1 MAHSQAVPPATGPAG
16 LRPESTTTSPKQA
29 TGSATGWYLA
39 SYTHQVLATNNRPRL
54 DLNGLW
60 AFRAD
65 PGGQGMQVGYWVA
78 EGSGSWSQMRVPG
91 HWQAEGLDYQG
102 RAWYRRRFGPYR
114 AGAGRRLF
122 LVFEGVDYWA
132 RVWLNGVFLG
142 AHEGGYFG
150 FEFDVTEVV
159 RADRDNLLA
168 VEVDCPM
175 NAYPEAKRMVK
186 GAISHWDCIPVRQG
200 PLPGF
205 TDSPWY
211 PHPVLNPAGI
221 WGAVYLEERPV
232 VHVRSV
238 NVDTGLVEGGSIAEV
253 TVRVRVR
260 NAGDKVRQMALRLR
274 IAPANFE
281 GADVVEA
288 EREVA
293 VGPGEDE
300 VTLTVL
306 LSQPRLWWSW
316 DQGFPHLYR
325 LDVWLCE
332 GVAACTGRIHPA
344 QRTAAMDGSGVI
356 DAVTTRFGVREVRRG
371 PNWELYLNGRRFFA
385 RGTNYLSRLFMSTAS
400 PELYDRHLS
409 MVRELGMNLVRVFA
423 HVELPYFYD
432 RCDELG
438 ILVYQDLPLQWGY
451 EQSPEVVASA
461 LAMAEQMVTALRNH
475 PCVIIWCCHSEP
487 RLPDW
492 LGLTRTLFRRMAELD
507 PSRILVKASVFA
519 PVDGLTNEQEDA
531 EAFEAYH
538 RTALTVSWV
547 GWYWDRVEDIEKYN
561 PRFISEMGAQ
571 AVPDVQSLQQ
581 MLPEGALW
589 PPDSEAWKRLGFQL
603 DVYRQNLGEPPDNLE
618 TLVARSQEYQARLL
632 KSHVEAFRRKKYRP
646 VNAVVQFTLTDCAP
660 VISWSVV
667 DFFGRPKAGYH
678 VLRTVMQPL
687 LVSIQVRS
695 ESRVQGAP
703 VDVNIWV
710 INDYPHGFD
719 GAVLLW
725 EVLGPDG
732 ARLDSG
738 RRKLDVPADS
748 ALEGAARFTLRFARP
763 GRHVIR
769 ATLYAAGGGRCLAE
783 NESHVD
789 VRAE

>member
-1 MAHSQAVPPATGPAG
+1 MAHSHGVAPATAPAGVRPDAAATPATQPTGPA
-16 LRPESTTTSPKQA
+16 TD
-29 TGSATGWYLA
+29 WHLA
-39 SYTHQVLATNNRPRL
+39 SYTHRVLSTHDRPRL
-54 DLNGLW
+54 DLTGLW
-60 AFRAD
+60 AFRTDPAGEGMQTEYRLAED
-65 PGGQGMQVGYWVA
+65 PGP
-78 EGSGSWSQMRVPG
+78 WSQMRVPG

-102 RAWYRRRFGPYR
+102 RAWYWRRFGPYR

-150 FEFDVTEVV
+150 FEFDVTDVV
-159 RADRDNLLA
+159 RADGDNVLA

-175 NAYPEAKRMVK
+175 NSHPEAKRMVK

-221 WGAVYLEERPV
+221 WGAVYLEERPA

-238 NVDTGLVEGGSIAEV
+238 SVDTRLLSEGAIAAV
-253 TVRVRVR
+253 NVRVRLR
-260 NAGDKVRQMALRLR
+260 NAGGEVRRMVLRLR

-281 GADVVEA
+281 GDEVVEA
-288 EREVA
+288 ERGVTLR
-293 VGPGEDE
+293 PGEDQVE
-300 VTLTVL
+300 FAVL

-325 LDVWLCE
+325 LEVRLHEDT
-332 GVAACTGRIHPA
+332 AAGTGRIDPVESPA
-344 QRTAAMDGSGVI
+344 ALDGSGAI
-356 DAVTTRFGVREVRRG
+356 DAVSTRFGVREVRRG

-385 RGTNYLSRLFMSTAS
+385 RGTNYLSRLFMSTVT
-400 PELYDRHLS
+400 PELYDRHLAL
-409 MVRELGMNLVRVFA
+409 VRELGMNLVRVFA

-438 ILVYQDLPLQWGY
+438 ILVYQDVPLQWGY
-451 EQSPEVVASA
+451 EQSPEVLASA

-492 LGLTRTLFRRMAELD
+492 LGLTRAVFRRMAELD
-507 PSRILVKASVFA
+507 SSRILVKASVFA
-519 PVDGLTNEQEDA
+519 PVDGLTNEEQDE
-531 EAFEAYH
+531 EAFDAYH

-547 GWYWDRVEDIEKYN
+547 GWYWDRLEDIEKYN

-571 AVPDVQSLQQ
+571 AVPDVRSLRE

-589 PPDSEAWKRLGFQL
+589 PPDWEAWKRHGFQL
-603 DVYRQNLGEPPDNLE
+603 DVYRQNLGEPPDDLE

-646 VNAVVQFTLTDCAP
+646 VNSVIQFTLTDCAP

-678 VLRTVMQPL
+678 VLRTVMQPV

-695 ESRVQGAP
+695 ESRVQAAP
-703 VDVNIWV
+703 VDVNLWV
-710 INDYPHGFD
+710 INDYPHGFE
-719 GAVLLW
+719 GAELAW

-732 ARLDSG
+732 ERLQGG
-738 RRKLDVPADS
+738 RRSLDVPAD
-748 ALEGAARFTLRFARP
+748 AVLEGAARFTLRFARP
-763 GRHVIR
+763 GRYVIR
-769 ATLYAAGGGRCLAE
+769 AALYATGGGRRLAE

-789 VRAE
+789 VRAD

>member
-1 MAHSQAVPPATGPAG
+1 
-16 LRPESTTTSPKQA
+16 
-29 TGSATGWYLA
+29 
-39 SYTHQVLATNNRPRL
+39 
-54 DLNGLW
+54 
-60 AFRAD
+60 
-65 PGGQGMQVGYWVA
+65 
-78 EGSGSWSQMRVPG
+78 MRVPS

-102 RAWYRRRFGPYR
+102 RAWYWRRFGPYR

-150 FEFDVTEVV
+150 FEFDVTDVV
-159 RADRDNLLA
+159 RADGDNVLA

-175 NAYPEAKRMVK
+175 NAHPEAKRMVK

-238 NVDTGLVEGGSIAEV
+238 SVDTRLLSEGSTAAV
-253 TVRVRVR
+253 NVRVRVR
-260 NAGDKVRQMALRLR
+260 NAGGEVRRMVLRLR

-281 GADVVEA
+281 GDEVVEA
-288 EREVA
+288 EQGVTLR
-293 VGPGEDE
+293 PGEDE
-300 VTLTVL
+300 VAFAVL

-325 LDVWLCE
+325 LEVRLHEDT
-332 GVAACTGRIHPA
+332 AAGTGRIDPV
-344 QRTAAMDGSGVI
+344 QSTAALDGSGAI
-356 DAVTTRFGVREVRRG
+356 DAVSTRFGVREVQRG

-385 RGTNYLSRLFMSTAS
+385 RGTNYLSRLFMSTAT
-400 PELYDRHLS
+400 PELYDHHLAL
-409 MVRELGMNLVRVFA
+409 VRELGMNLVRVFA

-451 EQSPEVVASA
+451 EQSPEVLASA

-492 LGLTRTLFRRMAELD
+492 LGLTRAVFRRMAELD
-507 PSRILVKASVFA
+507 SSRILVKASVFA
-519 PVDGLTNEQEDA
+519 PVDGLTNEEQDE
-531 EAFEAYH
+531 EAFDAYH

-547 GWYWDRVEDIEKYN
+547 GWYWDRVDDIEKYS

-571 AVPDVQSLQQ
+571 ALPDVQSLRE

-589 PPDSEAWKRLGFQL
+589 PPDWEVWKRHGFQL
-603 DVYRQNLGEPPDNLE
+603 DVHRQNLGELPGSLE
-618 TLVARSQEYQARLL
+618 ALVAQSQEYQARLL

-646 VNAVVQFTLTDCAP
+646 VNSVIQFTLTDCAP

-678 VLRTVMQPL
+678 VLRTVMQPV

-695 ESRVQGAP
+695 ESRVQAAP
-703 VDVNIWV
+703 VDVNLWI
-710 INDYPHGFD
+710 INDYPYGFE
-719 GAVLLW
+719 GADLAW

-732 ARLDSG
+732 AKVQAG
-738 RRKLDVPADS
+738 KRKVDVPADS
-748 ALEGAARFTLRFARP
+748 VLEGVARFLLRFARP
-763 GRHVIR
+763 GRYVIR
-769 ATLYAAGGGRCLAE
+769 AALYAAGDGRCLAE

-789 VRAE
+789 VRA